1 MELSLFSQD
10 NKKEKS
16 ITVQV
21 DDFTAIASKMFDM
34 PFTGTTTFNAFGM
47 PDVPKDFSIG
57 LIVGASGSG
66 KSTLLKE
73 FGEVKELKWDHT
85 KAIISH
91 FSTPDDAIERLQAVG
106 LNSTPSWLRPFHVL
120 SGGEK
125 FRAELA
131 RTLDNNCVID
141 EYTSVVNRHVAMSCS
156 VALRRYV
163 DRNKLKNI
171 VIASCHD
178 DIIPWL
184 QPDWVFSTDD
194 GSLTTRRLDRPSISI
209 GIYNCERHLWKTFA
223 QHHYF
228 NHDINPAS
236 RCYLAVWEPE
246 NIVIGFCATLP
257 LPSGSLRNAWREH
270 RTVIL
275 PDFQGLGLGPRF
287 SNAIGDIMMDRGLT
301 FYSRTAHPRL
311 GAYRNKSPLWEAT
324 TSSEKLQKGD
334 NKGKLAGKWIFD
346 NTRIC
351 FSHRYVGEQK

>member
-1 MELSLFSQD
+1 MELSLFEQD
-10 NKKEKS
+10 NKKVKS

-21 DDFTAIASKMFDM
+21 DEFTDIVGKMFDC
-34 PFTGTTTFNAFGM
+34 PFTGTTTFNAYGM
-47 PDVPKDFSIG
+47 PAIPKDFDIG

-66 KSTLLKE
+66 KSTLLGE
-73 FGEVKELKWDHT
+73 FGTIKQLEWDPN

-91 FSTPDDAIERLQAVG
+91 FASPEDGMERLQAVG
-106 LNSTPSWLRPFHVL
+106 LNSVPSWLRPFHVL

-131 RTLDNNCVID
+131 RTLADGALID

-156 VALRRYV
+156 VALKRYV
-163 DRNKLKNI
+163 DRNKLKGI
-171 VIASCHD
+171 VVASCHD

-184 QPDWVFSTDD
+184 QPAWVFNTDD

-209 GIYNCERHLWKTFA
+209 SIYNCERHLWKLFKA
-223 QHHYF
+223 HHYF

-236 RCYLAVWEPE
+236 RCYLAVWEPD
-246 NIVIGFCATLP
+246 NIIIGFTATLP
-257 LPSGSLRNAWREH
+257 LPSGSLQNAWREH

-275 PDFQGLGLGPRF
+275 PDFQGLGLGPRL
-287 SNAIGDIMMDRGLT
+287 SNTVGEIMLDRGLT

-311 GAYRNKSPLWEAT
+311 GAYRNKSPLWQAT
-324 TSSEKLQKGD
+324 TSSEKIQKGD

-351 FSHRYVGEQK
+351 FSHKYLGDPK